1 MDNNFHNYHQWRQGP
16 TQPNMCPVCT
26 APHFPFC
33 QPSSFPHNPNFPPHF
48 NPPRPGFDSFA
59 GPPARPQNHYPLGDP
74 RPWQGHHGNQWRP
87 VSDHRGAADC
97 DREADRSYKRARID
111 AIGGGSPGY
120 QISWENEN
128 ERRLKM
134 VRDHGYGLTAAPYPG
149 NLDVSSVEMNHQYR
163 NVGQFNGVAP
173 PPPHHPPPYGGYFGG
188 PNGQPPLPV
197 SPPPPLPPSHPSS
210 MFTTATATSSAS
222 YPQMPNASPSLAPTQ
237 SKVIDVSYLLKPPH
251 RSTRPDHFVIILRG
265 LPGCSGKSY
274 LAKLLRDIEVENGGS
289 APRIHSMDDYFMT
302 EVEKVEESDS
312 ASSNSG
318 RSKRPIVKKVM
329 EYCYEPEMEEAYRS
343 SMLKAFKKT
352 LEDGAFSFVIVD
364 DRNLRVPDFAQF
376 WATAKRS
383 GYEAYILEATYKD
396 PTGCAARNVHG
407 ITLDQVQQMAERWEE
422 APSLYMQLDIKSL
435 KRWDDLKES
444 GIEEVDMDMED
455 DFALPERKSDN
466 HTQSERK
473 GATEV
478 SYINERKWEEEPSS
492 HTEVKELSKSKW
504 SNVEEDDETEKSQ
517 STRRNSKSLS
527 KSSQER
533 LTKGKTVWWGDK
545 GGDAGFSI
553 SARNMNMPSLVIG
566 PGSGYNLKSNPLSE
580 AESRALADAIGKAK
594 VRGIFQDQLRA
605 ERESFKAVFDKRHG
619 TSYNSKDEIMG
630 ETEEKEVKKNHGDK
644 EEEHN
649 KAEKADKKEKKDKDK
664 KDKNEDDKKG
674 GGEEGEDQEKKS
686 KKKDKKTKKE
696 KNPEDKKDPEKLKM
710 KLQKIEEKIQ
720 AMVLKKDEIVKL
732 IHDAE
737 QAKASAVATDAPP
750 PTN

>member
-1 MDNNFHNYHQWRQGP
+1 MDNNFGNYHQWRPGP
-16 TQPNMCPVCT
+16 TQPNICPVCT

-33 QPSSFPHNPNFPPHF
+33 PPSSFPHNPNFPPHF
-48 NPPRPGFDSFA
+48 NPPRPGFDSFS
-59 GPPARPQNHYPLGDP
+59 GPPVRPQNHYPLGDP
-74 RPWQGHHGNQWRP
+74 RPWQAHQWRP
-87 VSDHRGAADC
+87 VSDYRSVVDC

-111 AIGGGSPGY
+111 AIGGGYQSP
-120 QISWENEN
+120 QISWEN

-134 VRDHGYGLTAAPYPG
+134 VRDHGYGLTAAPSPG
-149 NLDVSSVEMNHQYR
+149 HVDVSSVEMNHQYR
-163 NVGQFNGVAP
+163 NGGQFNGVAP
-173 PPPHHPPPYGGYFGG
+173 PPPPYHPPPYGGYFGG

-197 SPPPPLPPSHPSS
+197 SPPPPLPPSHPSA
-210 MFTTATATSSAS
+210 MFAAIANPSAMVPPSASS
-222 YPQMPNASPSLAPTQ
+222 YPQMPPSSAQLAP
-237 SKVIDVSYLLKPPH
+237 KVIDVSHLLKPPH
-251 RSTRPDHFVIILRG
+251 RSTRPDHFVVILRG
-265 LPGCSGKSY
+265 LPGSGKSY

-302 EVEKVEESDS
+302 EVDKVEESDS
-312 ASSNSG
+312 TSSSSG
-318 RSKRPIVKKVM
+318 SKSKRPIVKKVM

-343 SMLKAFKKT
+343 SMLKAFKRT

-407 ITLDQVQQMAERWEE
+407 ITLDQVQQMAEQWEE

-435 KRWDDLKES
+435 TRWDDLKES

-455 DFALPERKSDN
+455 DFGLPERKSDN
-466 HTQSERK
+466 HTQPEGK
-473 GATEV
+473 DTN
-478 SYINERKWEEEPSS
+478 INESKWEEETSS

-504 SNVEEDDETEKSQ
+504 SNVEEEDEAEKSQ

-553 SARNMNMPSLVIG
+553 GARNMNMPSLVIG
-566 PGSGYNLKSNPLSE
+566 PGSGYNWKSNPLSE

-605 ERESFKAVFDKRHG
+605 ERESFKAVFDKRHV
-619 TSYNSKDEIMG
+619 TSYNSKDE
-630 ETEEKEVKKNHGDK
+630 
-644 EEEHN
+644 
-649 KAEKADKKEKKDKDK
+649 
-664 KDKNEDDKKG
+664 
-674 GGEEGEDQEKKS
+674 
-686 KKKDKKTKKE
+686 
-696 KNPEDKKDPEKLKM
+696 
-710 KLQKIEEKIQ
+710 
-720 AMVLKKDEIVKL
+720 
-732 IHDAE
+732 
-737 QAKASAVATDAPP
+737 
-750 PTN
+750 

>member
-1 MDNNFHNYHQWRQGP
+1 MDNNFQNYHQWRQGP
-16 TQPNMCPVCT
+16 TQPNICPVCT

-33 QPSSFPHNPNFPPHF
+33 QPSSFPHNPHFPPHF

-59 GPPARPQNHYPLGDP
+59 APPARPQNHYPLGDP
-74 RPWQGHHGNQWRP
+74 RPWQPHHANQWRP
-87 VSDHRGAADC
+87 VSDHRGVVDC

-111 AIGGGSPGY
+111 AIGGG
-120 QISWENEN
+120 QISWED

-134 VRDHGYGLTAAPYPG
+134 VRDHGYG
-149 NLDVSSVEMNHQYR
+149 
-163 NVGQFNGVAP
+163 VAP
-173 PPPHHPPPYGGYFGG
+173 PPPYGGYFGG

-210 MFTTATATSSAS
+210 MFTTATSNSSAS
-222 YPQMPNASPSLAPTQ
+222 YPQMPNASPSLAPTL
-237 SKVIDVSYLLKPPH
+237 SKVIDVSHLLKPPH

-265 LPGCSGKSY
+265 LPGSGKSY

-318 RSKRPIVKKVM
+318 RSMRSVVKKVM

-407 ITLDQVQQMAERWEE
+407 ITLDQVQQMAEQWEE

-455 DFALPERKSDN
+455 DFALPERKFDN
-466 HTQSERK
+466 HTQSEGK
-473 GATEV
+473 GATEE

-553 SARNMNMPSLVIG
+553 GARNMNMPSLVIG

-644 EEEHN
+644 EDEHN
-649 KAEKADKKEKKDKDK
+649 KAEKADKADKKEKKKDKDK

>member
-48 NPPRPGFDSFA
+48 NPPRPGFDSFV

-120 QISWENEN
+120 QISWENE
-128 ERRLKM
+128 RRLKM

-163 NVGQFNGVAP
+163 NGGQFNGVAP

-188 PNGQPPLPV
+188 PNGQPPLPA

-210 MFTTATATSSAS
+210 MFATSSAMAPPSAS
-222 YPQMPNASPSLAPTQ
+222 YPQMPNAS
-237 SKVIDVSYLLKPPH
+237 PPH

-265 LPGCSGKSY
+265 LPGSGKSY

-302 EVEKVEESDS
+302 EVDKVEESDS

-553 SARNMNMPSLVIG
+553 GARNMNMPSLVIG

-619 TSYNSKDEIMG
+619 TSYNSKDE
-630 ETEEKEVKKNHGDK
+630 
-644 EEEHN
+644 
-649 KAEKADKKEKKDKDK
+649 
-664 KDKNEDDKKG
+664 
-674 GGEEGEDQEKKS
+674 
-686 KKKDKKTKKE
+686 
-696 KNPEDKKDPEKLKM
+696 
-710 KLQKIEEKIQ
+710 
-720 AMVLKKDEIVKL
+720 
-732 IHDAE
+732 
-737 QAKASAVATDAPP
+737 
-750 PTN
+750 

>member
-1 MDNNFHNYHQWRQGP
+1 MENNFGNYNHQWRQGQA
-16 TQPNMCPVCT
+16 QPNICPICT

-33 QPSSFPHNPNFPPHF
+33 SPSSHPHFPPHF
-48 NPPRPGFDSFA
+48 NPPRPGFNSFA
-59 GPPARPQNHYPLGDP
+59 GPPQNHYP
-74 RPWQGHHGNQWRP
+74 RPWQAHHGNNQWRP
-87 VSDHRGAADC
+87 VSDHRTAADF
-97 DREADRSYKRARID
+97 DGEADRSYKRARID
-111 AIGGGSPGY
+111 AIGGGYQSP
-120 QISWENEN
+120 QIYWEN

-134 VRDHGYGLTAAPYPG
+134 VRDHGYGLTASPYPV
-149 NLDVSSVEMNHQYR
+149 DVSSVEMMNHQYR
-163 NVGQFNGVAP
+163 NGGQFNGVAP
-173 PPPHHPPPYGGYFGG
+173 PPPPQYGGYYGGG

-210 MFTTATATSSAS
+210 MFTSTVANSSASAS
-222 YPQMPNASPSLAPTQ
+222 YPQMPIASTSLAPTRC
-237 SKVIDVSYLLKPPH
+237 KVIDVSHLLKPPH

-265 LPGCSGKSY
+265 LPGSGKSY

-312 ASSNSG
+312 ISSSSG

-343 SMLKAFKKT
+343 SMLKAFKRT

-396 PTGCAARNVHG
+396 PTGCAARNVHS
-407 ITLDQVQQMAERWEE
+407 ITLDQVQQMAEQWEE
-422 APSLYMQLDIKSL
+422 APSLYMKLDIKSL
-435 KRWDDLKES
+435 TRCDDLKES

-466 HTQSERK
+466 NTQSEGK
-473 GATEV
+473 GATED
-478 SYINERKWEEEPSS
+478 SYINEKKWEEETSS
-492 HTEVKELSKSKW
+492 HTEVKELSRSKW

-517 STRRNSKSLS
+517 STRQNSKSLS
-527 KSSQER
+527 RSSQQC

-553 SARNMNMPSLVIG
+553 GAKNMNMPSLVIG

-619 TSYNSKDEIMG
+619 TSYDS
-630 ETEEKEVKKNHGDK
+630 
-644 EEEHN
+644 
-649 KAEKADKKEKKDKDK
+649 
-664 KDKNEDDKKG
+664 KNE
-674 GGEEGEDQEKKS
+674 
-686 KKKDKKTKKE
+686 
-696 KNPEDKKDPEKLKM
+696 
-710 KLQKIEEKIQ
+710 
-720 AMVLKKDEIVKL
+720 
-732 IHDAE
+732 
-737 QAKASAVATDAPP
+737 
-750 PTN
+750 

>member
-1 MDNNFHNYHQWRQGP
+1 MDNNNFQNYHQWRQGP
-16 TQPNMCPVCT
+16 TQPNICPVCT

-33 QPSSFPHNPNFPPHF
+33 QPSAFPHNPNFPPHF

-59 GPPARPQNHYPLGDP
+59 APPARPQNHYPLGDP
-74 RPWQGHHGNQWRP
+74 RPWQPHHANQWRP
-87 VSDHRGAADC
+87 VSDHRGVVDC

-111 AIGGGSPGY
+111 AIGGG
-120 QISWENEN
+120 QISWED

-134 VRDHGYGLTAAPYPG
+134 VRDHGYG
-149 NLDVSSVEMNHQYR
+149 
-163 NVGQFNGVAP
+163 VAP
-173 PPPHHPPPYGGYFGG
+173 PPPYGGYFGG

-197 SPPPPLPPSHPSS
+197 SPPPPLPPMVPP
-210 MFTTATATSSAS
+210 SAS
-222 YPQMPNASPSLAPTQ
+222 YPQMPNASPSLAPTL
-237 SKVIDVSYLLKPPH
+237 SKVIDVSHLLKPPH

-265 LPGCSGKSY
+265 LPGSGKSY

-318 RSKRPIVKKVM
+318 RSKRSVVKKVM

-343 SMLKAFKKT
+343 SMLKAFKRT

-407 ITLDQVQQMAERWEE
+407 ITLDQVQQMAEQWEE

-466 HTQSERK
+466 HTQSEGK
-473 GATEV
+473 GATEE

-492 HTEVKELSKSKW
+492 RTEVKELSKSKW

-553 SARNMNMPSLVIG
+553 GARNMNMPSLVIG

-649 KAEKADKKEKKDKDK
+649 KAEKADKKEKKKDKDK

>member
-120 QISWENEN
+120 QISWENE
-128 ERRLKM
+128 RRLKM

-163 NVGQFNGVAP
+163 NGGQFNGVAP
-173 PPPHHPPPYGGYFGG
+173 PPPPYGGYFGG
-188 PNGQPPLPV
+188 PNGQPPLPA

-210 MFTTATATSSAS
+210 MFATSSAMAPPSAS

-265 LPGCSGKSY
+265 LPGSGKSY

-302 EVEKVEESDS
+302 EVDKVEESDS

-329 EYCYEPEMEEAYRS
+329 EYCYEPEMEE
-343 SMLKAFKKT
+343 
-352 LEDGAFSFVIVD
+352 
-364 DRNLRVPDFAQF
+364 
-376 WATAKRS
+376 RS

-422 APSLYMQLDIKSL
+422 APSLYMQLVIKSL

-553 SARNMNMPSLVIG
+553 GARNMNMPSLVIG

-649 KAEKADKKEKKDKDK
+649 KAEKADKKEKKKDKDK

>member
-48 NPPRPGFDSFA
+48 NPPRPGFDSFV

-120 QISWENEN
+120 QISWENE
-128 ERRLKM
+128 RRLKM

-163 NVGQFNGVAP
+163 NGGQFNGVAP

-188 PNGQPPLPV
+188 PNGQPPLPA

-210 MFTTATATSSAS
+210 MFATSSAMAPPSAS

-265 LPGCSGKSY
+265 LPGSGKSY

-302 EVEKVEESDS
+302 EVDKVEESDS

-352 LEDGAFSFVIVD
+352 LEDGAFSFVIGK
-364 DRNLRVPDFAQF
+364 DF
-376 WATAKRS
+376 
-383 GYEAYILEATYKD
+383 
-396 PTGCAARNVHG
+396 P
-407 ITLDQVQQMAERWEE
+407 
-422 APSLYMQLDIKSL
+422 
-435 KRWDDLKES
+435 
-444 GIEEVDMDMED
+444 
-455 DFALPERKSDN
+455 
-466 HTQSERK
+466 
-473 GATEV
+473 
-478 SYINERKWEEEPSS
+478 
-492 HTEVKELSKSKW
+492 
-504 SNVEEDDETEKSQ
+504 
-517 STRRNSKSLS
+517 RNSLL
-527 KSSQER
+527 ECMN
-533 LTKGKTVWWGDK
+533 
-545 GGDAGFSI
+545 I
-553 SARNMNMPSLVIG
+553 SF
-566 PGSGYNLKSNPLSE
+566 E
-580 AESRALADAIGKAK
+580 C
-594 VRGIFQDQLRA
+594 
-605 ERESFKAVFDKRHG
+605 KR
-619 TSYNSKDEIMG
+619 
-630 ETEEKEVKKNHGDK
+630 
-644 EEEHN
+644 
-649 KAEKADKKEKKDKDK
+649 
-664 KDKNEDDKKG
+664 
-674 GGEEGEDQEKKS
+674 
-686 KKKDKKTKKE
+686 
-696 KNPEDKKDPEKLKM
+696 
-710 KLQKIEEKIQ
+710 
-720 AMVLKKDEIVKL
+720 
-732 IHDAE
+732 
-737 QAKASAVATDAPP
+737 
-750 PTN
+750 